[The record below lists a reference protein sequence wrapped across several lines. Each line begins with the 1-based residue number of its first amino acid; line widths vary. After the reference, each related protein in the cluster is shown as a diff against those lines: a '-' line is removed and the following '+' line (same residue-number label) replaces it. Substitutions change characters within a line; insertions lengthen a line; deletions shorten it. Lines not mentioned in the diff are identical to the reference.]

1 MNWRRGKTLWTTPI
15 LKSGLWH
22 GLFMSVQAAN
32 FGGLWALIASLNRRV
47 ARRSLVRFRQGS
59 GCLFAF
65 RAVRGRSH
73 KQISL
78 PIALSWFSGVGH
90 RTSLWTAPRPRRAPP
105 ASGIVWPLALRLRRM
120 KGLLRFSDSSLISMP
135 GESALHCLLKRSQ
148 MRFLLLFTPPTATA
162 WFPIDR

>member
-73 KQISL
+73 MYELAQRENLVDDPDFEIRPVAWLVHVGPGGEFRGIVGTHSI
-78 PIALSWFSGVGH
+78 PESESGKKK
-90 RTSLWTAPRPRRAPP
+90 PRP
-105 ASGIVWPLALRLRRM
+105 V
-120 KGLLRFSDSSLISMP
+120 P
-135 GESALHCLLKRSQ
+135 GCYE
-148 MRFLLLFTPPTATA
+148 
-162 WFPIDR
+162 